1 MIHLHLFDKSTD
13 KTVDKTLVYTS
24 LFRQSDKIHPWKTGG
39 ERQGCLHGEN
49 KENIKPH
56 FY

>member
-13 KTVDKTLVYTS
+13 KTVDKTYLYTS